1 VLSAPAIRV
10 RRSIQADRGSP
21 QIDAAVDAAFSGSFS
36 GPFFLRAILISAGDR
51 GKIPGNLWL
60 RSASEIAG
68 SQANLD
74 FKKTEI
80 ILHKQCNVRILP
92 NDYITYLTP

>member
-51 GKIPGNLWL
+51 GKILATYGYDLHQKSLVAKPTLI
-60 RSASEIAG
+60 S
-68 SQANLD
+68 
-74 FKKTEI
+74 KKQ
-80 ILHKQCNVRILP
+80 K
-92 NDYITYLTP
+92 